1 MASIKEIEEN
11 LIKNWEDKQI
21 FEKSLQKDSPKGEY
35 VFYDGPPFATGTPHH
50 GHLVASAM
58 KDVVPRYW
66 TMKGYHVPRRWGW
79 DCHGLPV
86 ENIVEKELGF
96 KNKKEIEDFGIDK
109 FNETCR
115 FKVLKY
121 TAEWEKVIR
130 RLGRWVDM
138 KNAYKTM
145 DLSYMETIWWAFKE
159 LWDKGLIYEGHKSMH
174 VCPRCETTL
183 SQQEVSE
190 GYRDIKDISITAKFE
205 LINEPGTFILAWTTT
220 PWTLPGNVALAVNSG
235 FDYVVITNSNKVGRT
250 EAIDNES
257 YNVSLQPGEK
267 CILQKDLFWKNITS
281 IIPSS
286 DKLHIALELLFED
299 INKFNQDVQKYIND
313 QDGFFKEYNIKVIK
327 GSELIGLEYE
337 PLFPYYKEKQDI
349 PNRGNLYKIVHADFV
364 SLEDG
369 TGVVHIAPAY
379 GEEDMQLGL
388 HKDLPMIQNVTLG
401 GKFESEVQDFA
412 GLSVKPVEDTKK
424 TDRLIIEYLKN
435 KKLLFSEQEFEHS
448 YPHCWRCETPLINYA
463 TSSWFVKVASIKEK
477 AIELAKSI
485 NWSPEHIKEGR
496 FGKWLEGA
504 RDWSISRQRF
514 WASAI
519 PIWKCECD
527 EIRVFGSIKEL
538 EEASGVKI
546 EDLHKH
552 IVDKI
557 TVPCK
562 CGKMMKR
569 VPDVLDCWFESGS
582 MPYAQEHY
590 PFENKEKFDKNFPAQ
605 FIAEGVDQT
614 RAWFYYMH
622 VIATGLKEKPA
633 FQNVIV
639 NGIVLAEDGKKMS
652 KHLNNYTDPMEIMDK
667 YGSDAL
673 RMYLLTSPVMLA
685 ENLNF
690 MNENVKEMM
699 QKVVMLLHNIL
710 RFYEP
715 YKLTD
720 IPEKPL
726 SDSPLDIWIVSRLHL
741 LSEEITK
748 AMEKYDLPK
757 ATRPFIQFIN
767 EFSTWWL
774 RLSRN
779 RFKSEDVNEKNK
791 AAETF
796 AYTLNFSCKLLAPF
810 TPFVADYIYHGIG
823 GKKES
828 VHLENWP
835 YQDNL
840 MVDYDVLKKMEATQK
855 AVEIGLALRATA
867 NIKIRQPLN
876 KLILKDKEIV
886 ELLYSDLVKQ
896 ELNIKNVEL
905 GSEDVLDLV
914 ISDEL
919 KMEGMAR
926 ELTRA
931 INQLRKESSLTV
943 TDKNM
948 KLEYETSS
956 ALLKSVIEK
965 YKEEIK
971 SSCLCGEIVE
981 QKIEVKEID
990 INREKIKIK
999 LSK

>member
-1 MASIKEIEEN
+1 MASVKEIEEN
-11 LIKNWEDKQI
+11 LVKYWEEKQI

-35 VFYDGPPFATGTPHH
+35 VFYDGPPFATGTPHY

-96 KNKKEIEDFGIDK
+96 KSKKDIEDFGIDK
-109 FNETCR
+109 FNEACR
-115 FKVLKY
+115 SKVLTY
-121 TAEWEKVIR
+121 VDEWEKVIK

-159 LWDKGLIYEGHKSMH
+159 LWDKGLIYEGYKSMH

-190 GYRDIKDISITAKFE
+190 GYKDIKDISITAKFE
-205 LINEPGTFILAWTTT
+205 LVDEPGTFVLAWTTT

-235 FDYVVITNSNKVGRT
+235 FDYVKIKIKNKTGIFILAKSRL
-250 EAIDNES
+250 ES
-257 YNVSLQPGEK
+257 LGVEFEIIKEFKGGE
-267 CILQKDLFWKNITS
+267 
-281 IIPSS
+281 
-286 DKLHIALELLFED
+286 LEG
-299 INKFNQDVQKYIND
+299 KKY
-313 QDGFFKEYNIKVIK
+313 K
-327 GSELIGLEYE
+327 
-337 PLFPYYKEKQDI
+337 PLFPYYLEKEDI
-349 PNRGNLYKIVHADFV
+349 PHKENLYKIVHASFV

-388 HKDLPMIQNVTLG
+388 AQNLPMIQNVSLD
-401 GKFESEVQDFA
+401 GKFESEAIDFA
-412 GLSVKPVEDTKK
+412 GLSVKPMEDTKK

-435 KKLLFSEQEFEHS
+435 KDLLFSEQEFEHS
-448 YPHCWRCETPLINYA
+448 YPHCWRCDTPLINYA
-463 TSSWFVKVASIKEK
+463 TSSLFVKVTGIKEK
-477 AIELAKSI
+477 AMELAKNI
-485 NWSPEHIKEGR
+485 NWFPEHIKEGR

-527 EIRVFGSIKEL
+527 EVRVFGSIKEL
-538 EEASGVKI
+538 EEASGAKI
-546 EDLHKH
+546 NDLHKH

-557 TVPCK
+557 MVPCK
-562 CGKMMKR
+562 CGKQMKR

-590 PFENKEKFDKNFPAQ
+590 PFENQEKFDKNFPAQ

-622 VIATGLKEKPA
+622 VIATALKEKHA

-652 KHLNNYTDPMEIMDK
+652 KHLNNYTDPMEIMNK

-673 RMYLLTSPVMLA
+673 RFYLLSSPVMAA
-685 ENLNF
+685 ENLDF
-690 MNENVKEMM
+690 SDEGVKETS
-699 QKVVMLLHNIL
+699 QKIVMLLHNIL

-715 YKLTD
+715 HKLSE
-720 IPEKPL
+720 IPLKPI
-726 SDSPLDIWIVSRLHL
+726 SDVPLDIWIVSRLHL
-741 LSEEITK
+741 LGDDVTK

-779 RFKSEDVNEKNK
+779 RFKSENIEDKNM
-791 AAETF
+791 ATATF
-796 AYTLNFSCKLLAPF
+796 AYTLAFLSKLLAPF
-810 TPFVADYIYHGIG
+810 VPFVAEYLYQGIG

-828 VHLENWP
+828 VHLEDWP
-835 YQDNL
+835 SQDNL

-867 NIKIRQPLN
+867 NMKIRQPLN
-876 KLILKDKEIV
+876 KLTLKDKEMA
-886 ELLYSDLVKQ
+886 ELLYADLVKQ
-896 ELNIKNVEL
+896 ELNVKNVEL
-905 GSEDVLDLV
+905 GAEDVLDLV

-919 KMEGMAR
+919 KMEGHLR

-931 INQLRKESSLTV
+931 INQKRKDSGLTV
-943 TDKNM
+943 SDKNV
-948 KLEYETSS
+948 KLEYETNSEI
-956 ALLKSVIEK
+956 LKQAIEK
-965 YKEEIK
+965 GQEEIK
-971 SSCLCGEIVE
+971 KNCLCGEIIKSPE
-981 QKIEVKEID
+981 ALAEEKEID
-990 INREKIKIK
+990 INGEKIKIK

>member
-1 MASIKEIEEN
+1 MASVKEIEEN
-11 LIKNWEDKQI
+11 LVKYWEEKQI

-35 VFYDGPPFATGTPHH
+35 VFYDGPPFATGTPHY

-96 KNKKEIEDFGIDK
+96 KSKKDIEDFGIDK
-109 FNETCR
+109 FNEACR
-115 FKVLKY
+115 SKVLTY
-121 TAEWEKVIR
+121 VDEWEKVIK

-159 LWDKGLIYEGHKSMH
+159 LWDKGLIYEGYKSMH

-190 GYRDIKDISITAKFE
+190 GYKDIKDISITAKFE
-205 LINEPGTFILAWTTT
+205 LVDEPGTFVLAWTTT

-235 FDYVVITNSNKVGRT
+235 FDYVKIKIKNKTGIFILAKSRL
-250 EAIDNES
+250 ES
-257 YNVSLQPGEK
+257 LGVEFEIIKEFKGGE
-267 CILQKDLFWKNITS
+267 
-281 IIPSS
+281 
-286 DKLHIALELLFED
+286 LEG
-299 INKFNQDVQKYIND
+299 KKY
-313 QDGFFKEYNIKVIK
+313 K
-327 GSELIGLEYE
+327 
-337 PLFPYYKEKQDI
+337 PLFPYYLEKEDI
-349 PNRGNLYKIVHADFV
+349 PHKENLYKIVHASFV

-388 HKDLPMIQNVTLG
+388 AQNLPMIQNVSLD
-401 GKFESEVQDFA
+401 GKFESEAIDFA
-412 GLSVKPVEDTKK
+412 GLSVKPMEDTKK

-435 KKLLFSEQEFEHS
+435 KDLLFSEQEFEHS
-448 YPHCWRCETPLINYA
+448 YPHCWRCDTPLINYA
-463 TSSWFVKVASIKEK
+463 TSSLFVKVTGIKEK
-477 AIELAKSI
+477 AMELAKNI
-485 NWSPEHIKEGR
+485 NWFPEHIKEGR

-527 EIRVFGSIKEL
+527 EVRVFGSIKEL
-538 EEASGVKI
+538 EEASGAKI
-546 EDLHKH
+546 NDLHKH

-557 TVPCK
+557 MVPCK
-562 CGKMMKR
+562 CGKQMKR

-590 PFENKEKFDKNFPAQ
+590 PFENQEKFDKNFPAQ

-622 VIATGLKEKPA
+622 VIATALKEKHA

-652 KHLNNYTDPMEIMDK
+652 KHLNNYTDPMEIMNK

-673 RMYLLTSPVMLA
+673 RFYLLSSPVMAA
-685 ENLNF
+685 ENLDF
-690 MNENVKEMM
+690 SDEGVKETS
-699 QKVVMLLHNIL
+699 QKIVMLLHNIL

-715 YKLTD
+715 HKLSE
-720 IPEKPL
+720 IPLKPI
-726 SDSPLDIWIVSRLHL
+726 SDVPLDIWIVSRLHL
-741 LSEEITK
+741 LGEEITK

-757 ATRPFIQFIN
+757 ATRPFTQFIN

-779 RFKSEDVNEKNK
+779 RFKSENTDKNM
-791 AAETF
+791 ATATF
-796 AYTLNFSCKLLAPF
+796 AYTLSFLSKLLAPF
-810 TPFVADYIYHGIG
+810 VPFVADYLYQGIG

-828 VHLENWP
+828 VHLEDWP
-835 YQDNL
+835 SQDNL

-867 NIKIRQPLN
+867 NMKIRQPLN
-876 KLILKDKEIV
+876 KIALKDKEMV
-886 ELLYSDLVKQ
+886 ELLYADLVKQ
-896 ELNIKNVEL
+896 ELNVKNVEL
-905 GSEDVLDLV
+905 GAEDALDLV

-919 KMEGMAR
+919 KIEGMVR
-926 ELTRA
+926 ELSRA
-931 INQLRKESSLTV
+931 INQKRKDFGLTI
-943 TDKNM
+943 TDKDV
-948 KLEYETSS
+948 KLEYETDSEILRQ
-956 ALLKSVIEK
+956 AVEK
-965 YKEEIK
+965 GREEIK
-971 SSCLCGEIVE
+971 KNCLCGEVISVSGTLTE
-981 QKIEVKEID
+981 EKDID
-990 INREKIKIK
+990 INGEKIKIK

>member
-1 MASIKEIEEN
+1 VIK
-11 LIKNWEDKQI
+11 
-21 FEKSLQKDSPKGEY
+21 
-35 VFYDGPPFATGTPHH
+35 
-50 GHLVASAM
+50 
-58 KDVVPRYW
+58 
-66 TMKGYHVPRRWGW
+66 
-79 DCHGLPV
+79 
-86 ENIVEKELGF
+86 
-96 KNKKEIEDFGIDK
+96 
-109 FNETCR
+109 
-115 FKVLKY
+115 
-121 TAEWEKVIR
+121 

-190 GYRDIKDISITAKFE
+190 GYQDIKDISITAKFE
-205 LINEPGTFILAWTTT
+205 LKKEPGTYVLAWTTT
-220 PWTLPGNVALAVNSG
+220 PWTLPGNVALAVNEG
-235 FDYVVITNSNKVGRT
+235 FDYVVITNNNKVGRT
-250 EAIDNES
+250 EIIDNES
-257 YNVSLQPGEK
+257 YSASLRPGEK
-267 CILQKDLFWKNITS
+267 CILQKDLFWKNIIS
-281 IIPSS
+281 IIPGS
-286 DKLHIALELLFED
+286 DKLHTALELLFED

-313 QDGFFKEYNIKVIK
+313 QDGFFREYGIKVIK
-327 GSELIGLEYE
+327 GAELVGLEYE
-337 PLFPYYKEKQDI
+337 PLFPYYKEKSDI
-349 PNRGNLYKIVHADFV
+349 PHRGNLYKIVDADFV

-379 GEEDMQLGL
+379 GEEDMLLGQE
-388 HKDLPMIQNVTLG
+388 KNLPMLQNVTLG
-401 GKFESEVQDFA
+401 GKFESEVSDFV
-412 GLSVKPVEDTKK
+412 GLSVKPAEDTKK
-424 TDRLIIEYLKN
+424 TDRLIIEYLK
-435 KKLLFSEQEFEHS
+435 KKDLLFSEQEFEHS

-463 TSSWFVKVASIKEK
+463 TSSWFVNILDIKEK
-477 AIELAKSI
+477 AIELAQGI
-485 NWSPEHIKEGR
+485 NWSPNHIKEGR

-514 WASAI
+514 WASAM

-527 EIRVFGSIKEL
+527 EMRVFGSIKEL

-546 EDLHKH
+546 SDLHKH

-562 CGKMMKR
+562 CGKQMKR

-622 VIATGLKEKPA
+622 MIASGIKEKAA

-639 NGIVLAEDGKKMS
+639 NGIVVAEDGKKMS

-673 RMYLLTSPVMLA
+673 RFYLLSSPVMMA
-685 ENLNF
+685 ENMSF
-690 MNENVKEMM
+690 SDDGVKETT
-699 QKVVMLLHNIL
+699 QKIVMLLHNIL
-710 RFYEP
+710 RFYQP
-715 YKLTD
+715 YKLEN
-720 IPEKPL
+720 IPEKPM
-726 SDSPLDIWIVSRLHL
+726 SDAPLDIWIVSRLHL
-741 LSEEITK
+741 LGEEITK

-757 ATRPFIQFIN
+757 ATRPFVQFIN

-779 RFKSEDVNEKNK
+779 RFKSENADKDM
-791 AAETF
+791 ATATF
-796 AYTLNFSCKLLAPF
+796 AYTLSFLSKLLAPF
-810 TPFVADYIYHGIG
+810 VPFVADYLYQGIG

-835 YQDNL
+835 FQDNL
-840 MVDYDVLKKMEATQK
+840 IVDYDVLKKMEATQK
-855 AVEIGLALRATA
+855 AVEIGLALRATV
-867 NIKIRQPLN
+867 NMKIRQPLS
-876 KLILKDKEIV
+876 KITLKDKEMV
-886 ELLYSDLVKQ
+886 ELLFADLVKQ

-905 GSEDVLDLV
+905 GAEDVLDLV

-919 KMEGMAR
+919 KMEGMVR

-931 INQLRKESSLTV
+931 INQLRKDSLLTIN
-943 TDKNM
+943 DKNV
-948 KLEYETSS
+948 KLEYETGSEI
-956 ALLKSVIEK
+956 LKQAIEEN
-965 YKEEIK
+965 KEEIK
-971 SSCLCGEIVE
+971 VSCLCGDVVE
-981 QKIEVKEID
+981 GSFEAKEIM
-990 INREKIKIK
+990 INGEKIKIK

>member
-11 LIKNWEDKQI
+11 LVKYWEEKQI

-35 VFYDGPPFATGTPHH
+35 IFYDGPPFATGTPHY
-50 GHLVASAM
+50 GHLVASTM
-58 KDVVPRYW
+58 KDAVPRYW
-66 TMKGYHVPRRWGW
+66 TMKGYHVARRWGW

-96 KNKKEIEDFGIDK
+96 KSKKDIEDFGVDK

-115 FKVLKY
+115 SKVLVY
-121 TAEWEKVIR
+121 VNEWEKVIK

-145 DLSYMETIWWAFKE
+145 DLSYMETIWWAFKQ

-190 GYRDIKDISITAKFE
+190 GYKDIKDISITAKFE
-205 LINEPGTFILAWTTT
+205 LKKEPGTYVLAWTTT

-235 FDYVVITNSNKVGRT
+235 FDYVLIKNN
-250 EAIDNES
+250 
-257 YNVSLQPGEK
+257 QGEK
-267 CILQKDLFWKNITS
+267 FILAKSRLESLGAGFE
-281 IIPSS
+281 II
-286 DKLHIALELLFED
+286 KE
-299 INKFNQDVQKYIND
+299 
-313 QDGFFKEYNIKVIK
+313 FKGN
-327 GSELIGLEYE
+327 ELIGLEYE
-337 PLFPYYKEKQDI
+337 PLFPYYKEKSDI
-349 PNRGNLYKIVHADFV
+349 PHRGNLYKIVHADFV

-388 HKDLPMIQNVTLG
+388 AQNLPMIQNVSLD
-401 GKFESEVQDFA
+401 GKFESEVPDFA
-412 GLSVKPVEDTKK
+412 GLSVKPLEDTKK

-435 KKLLFSEQEFEHS
+435 KKLVFSEQEFEHS
-448 YPHCWRCETPLINYA
+448 YPHCWRCDTPLINYA
-463 TSSWFVKVASIKEK
+463 TSSLFVKVTGIKEK
-477 AIELAKSI
+477 AMELAKNI
-485 NWSPEHIKEGR
+485 NWFPEHIKEGR

-527 EIRVFGSIKEL
+527 EMRVFGSIKEL

-546 EDLHKH
+546 DDLHKH
-552 IVDKI
+552 VVDKI

-562 CGKMMKR
+562 CGKTMKR
-569 VPDVLDCWFESGS
+569 TPDVLDCWFESGS

-590 PFENKEKFDKNFPAQ
+590 PFENQEKFDKNFPAQ

-622 VIATGLKEKPA
+622 VIATALKEKHA

-652 KHLNNYTDPMEIMDK
+652 KHLNNYTDPMAIMDK

-673 RMYLLTSPVMLA
+673 RFYLLTSPVMAA

-690 MNENVKEMM
+690 MDENVKEMM

-715 YKLTD
+715 YKLSE
-720 IPEKPL
+720 IPLKPV
-726 SDSPLDIWIVSRLHL
+726 SDTPLDIWIVSRLHL
-741 LSEEITK
+741 LGDEVTK

-779 RFKSEDVNEKNK
+779 RFKSENVEDKDM
-791 AAETF
+791 ATATF
-796 AYTLNFSCKLLAPF
+796 AYTLDFLSKLLAPF
-810 TPFVADYIYHGIG
+810 VPFVADYLYQSIG

-828 VHLENWP
+828 VHLEDWP
-835 YQDNL
+835 FHENL

-876 KLILKDKEIV
+876 KLTLKDKEMA
-886 ELLYSDLVKQ
+886 ELLYADLVKQ
-896 ELNIKNVEL
+896 ELNVKNVEL
-905 GSEDVLDLV
+905 GAEDVLDLV

-919 KMEGMAR
+919 KMEGHLR

-931 INQLRKESSLTV
+931 INQKRKDSGLTV
-943 TDKNM
+943 SDKNV
-948 KLEYETSS
+948 KLEYETNSEI
-956 ALLKSVIEK
+956 LKQAIENGQ
-965 YKEEIK
+965 EEIK
-971 SSCLCGEIVE
+971 KNCLCGEIIESPYVLVE
-981 QKIEVKEID
+981 EKDID
-990 INREKIKIK
+990 INGEKIKIK

>member
-1 MASIKEIEEN
+1 MASIKEIEED
-11 LIKNWEDKQI
+11 LLKYWEEKQI

-35 VFYDGPPFATGTPHH
+35 VFYDGPPFATGTPHY
-50 GHLVASAM
+50 GHLVASTM
-58 KDVVPRYW
+58 KDAVPRYW
-66 TMKGYHVPRRWGW
+66 TMKGYHVARRWGW

-96 KNKKEIEDFGIDK
+96 KSKKDIEDFGIDK

-115 FKVLKY
+115 SKVLTY
-121 TAEWEKVIR
+121 VNEWEKVIK

-190 GYRDIKDISITAKFE
+190 GYQDIKDISITAKFE
-205 LINEPGTFILAWTTT
+205 LKKEPGTYVLAWTTT
-220 PWTLPGNVALAVNSG
+220 PWTLPGNVALAVNEG
-235 FDYVVITNSNKVGRT
+235 FDYVKIKIKN
-250 EAIDNES
+250 
-257 YNVSLQPGEK
+257 QPGIF
-267 CILQKDLFWKNITS
+267 ILAKSRLEFLGVEWE
-281 IIPSS
+281 II
-286 DKLHIALELLFED
+286 KEFKGNEL
-299 INKFNQDVQKYIND
+299 V
-313 QDGFFKEYNIKVIK
+313 
-327 GSELIGLEYE
+327 GLEYE
-337 PLFPYYKEKQDI
+337 PLFPYYKEKGDI
-349 PNRGNLYKIVHADFV
+349 PHRGNLYKIVDADFV

-388 HKDLPMIQNVTLG
+388 QKDLPMIQNVTLS

-424 TDRLIIEYLKN
+424 TDRLIIEYLK
-435 KKLLFSEQEFEHS
+435 KKDLLFSEQEFEHS

-463 TSSWFVKVASIKEK
+463 TSSWFVSILGIKEK
-477 AIELAKSI
+477 AMELAQGI
-485 NWSPEHIKEGR
+485 NWSPNHIKEGR

-514 WASAI
+514 WASVM

-527 EIRVFGSIKEL
+527 EMRVFGSIKEL

-546 EDLHKH
+546 SDLHKH
-552 IVDKI
+552 IVDQI
-557 TVPCK
+557 AVPCK
-562 CGKMMKR
+562 CGKIMKR

-622 VIATGLKEKPA
+622 MIASGIKEKAA

-639 NGIVLAEDGKKMS
+639 NGIVVAEDGKKMS

-673 RMYLLTSPVMLA
+673 RFYLLSSPVMMA
-685 ENLNF
+685 ENMSF
-690 MNENVKEMM
+690 SDDGVKETT
-699 QKVVMLLHNIL
+699 QKIVMLLHNIL
-710 RFYEP
+710 RFYQP
-715 YKLTD
+715 YKLEN
-720 IPEKPL
+720 IPEKPM
-726 SDSPLDIWIVSRLHL
+726 SDVPLDIWIVSRLHL
-741 LSEEITK
+741 LGEEITK

-757 ATRPFIQFIN
+757 ATRPFVQFVN

-779 RFKSEDVNEKNK
+779 RFKSENADDKNM
-791 AAETF
+791 ATATF
-796 AYTLNFSCKLLAPF
+796 AYTLSFLSKLLAPF
-810 TPFVADYIYHGIG
+810 VPFVAEYLYQGIG

-828 VHLENWP
+828 VHLEDWP
-835 YQDNL
+835 FQENL
-840 MVDYDVLKKMEATQK
+840 VVDYDVLKKMEATQK

-867 NIKIRQPLN
+867 NMKIRQPLN
-876 KLILKDKEIV
+876 KLTLKDKEIA
-886 ELLYSDLVKQ
+886 ELLYVDLVKQ

-905 GSEDVLDLV
+905 GVEDALDLV

-919 KMEGMAR
+919 KMEGMMR
-926 ELTRA
+926 ELSRA
-931 INQLRKESSLTV
+931 INQKRKDFGLTI
-943 TDKNM
+943 TDRDV

-956 ALLKSVIEK
+956 EILKQAIEK
-965 YKEEIK
+965 GGEEIK
-971 SSCLCGEIVE
+971 KNCLCGEMFLVSGVLME
-981 QKIEVKEID
+981 EKDID
-990 INREKIKIK
+990 INGEKIKIK

>member
-11 LIKNWEDKQI
+11 LVKYWEEKQI

-35 VFYDGPPFATGTPHH
+35 VFYDGPPFATGTPHY

-96 KNKKEIEDFGIDK
+96 KSKKDIEDFGIDK
-109 FNETCR
+109 FNEACR
-115 FKVLKY
+115 SKVLTY
-121 TAEWEKVIR
+121 VDEWEKVIK

-159 LWDKGLIYEGHKSMH
+159 LWDKGLIYEGYKSMH

-190 GYRDIKDISITAKFE
+190 GYKDIKDISITAKFE
-205 LINEPGTFILAWTTT
+205 LVDEPGTFVLAWTTT
-220 PWTLPGNVALAVNSG
+220 PWTLPGNVALAINSG
-235 FDYVVITNSNKVGRT
+235 FDYVKIKIKSKTGIFILAKSRL
-250 EAIDNES
+250 ES
-257 YNVSLQPGEK
+257 LDVKYE
-267 CILQKDLFWKNITS
+267 
-281 IIPSS
+281 II
-286 DKLHIALELLFED
+286 
-299 INKFNQDVQKYIND
+299 
-313 QDGFFKEYNIKVIK
+313 KEFK
-327 GSELIGLEYE
+327 GSELEGKKYK
-337 PLFPYYKEKQDI
+337 PLFPYYLEKEDI
-349 PNRGNLYKIVHADFV
+349 PHKENLYKIVHAGFV

-388 HKDLPMIQNVTLG
+388 AQNLPMIQNVSLD
-401 GKFESEVQDFA
+401 GKFESEAVDFA
-412 GLSVKPVEDTKK
+412 GLSVKPMEDTKK

-435 KKLLFSEQEFEHS
+435 KDLLFSEQEFEHS
-448 YPHCWRCETPLINYA
+448 YPHCWRCDTPLINYA
-463 TSSWFVKVASIKEK
+463 TSSLFVKVTGIKEK
-477 AIELAKSI
+477 AMELAKNI
-485 NWSPEHIKEGR
+485 NWFPEHIKEGR

-527 EIRVFGSIKEL
+527 EVRVFGSIKEL
-538 EEASGVKI
+538 EEASSVKI
-546 EDLHKH
+546 NDLHKH

-557 TVPCK
+557 MVPCK
-562 CGKMMKR
+562 CGKQMKR

-590 PFENKEKFDKNFPAQ
+590 PFENQEKFDNNFPAQ

-622 VIATGLKEKPA
+622 VIATALKEKHA

-639 NGIVLAEDGKKMS
+639 NGIVLAKDGKKMS
-652 KHLNNYTDPMEIMDK
+652 KHLNNYTDPMEIMNK

-673 RMYLLTSPVMLA
+673 RFYLLSSPVMAA
-685 ENLNF
+685 ENLDF
-690 MNENVKEMM
+690 SDEGVKETS
-699 QKVVMLLHNIL
+699 QKIVMLLHNIL

-715 YKLTD
+715 HKLSE
-720 IPEKPL
+720 IPLKPI
-726 SDSPLDIWIVSRLHL
+726 SDVPLDIWIVSRLHL
-741 LSEEITK
+741 LGEEITK

-779 RFKSEDVNEKNK
+779 RFKSENADKDM
-791 AAETF
+791 ATATF
-796 AYTLNFSCKLLAPF
+796 AYTLLFLSKLLAPF
-810 TPFVADYIYHGIG
+810 VPFVADYLYQSIG

-828 VHLENWP
+828 VHLEDWP
-835 YQDNL
+835 FQDNL

-867 NIKIRQPLN
+867 NMKIRQPLN
-876 KLILKDKEIV
+876 KIALKDKEMV
-886 ELLYSDLVKQ
+886 GLLYADLVKQ

-905 GSEDVLDLV
+905 GAEDSLDLV

-919 KMEGMAR
+919 KMEGLVR

-931 INQLRKESSLTV
+931 INQARKDNNLTLSDTGVSTAYV
-943 TDKNM
+943 TNSEV
-948 KLEYETSS
+948 LE
-956 ALLKSVIEK
+956 KVINI
-965 YKEEIK
+965 YGEEIK
-971 SSCLCGEIVE
+971 KSCLCGEIIKSPYILVE
-981 QKIEVKEID
+981 EKEID
-990 INREKIKIK
+990 INGEKIKIK

>member
-11 LIKNWEDKQI
+11 LVKYWEEKQI

-35 VFYDGPPFATGTPHH
+35 VFYDGPPFATGTPHY

-96 KNKKEIEDFGIDK
+96 KSKKDIEDFGIDK
-109 FNETCR
+109 FNEACR
-115 FKVLKY
+115 SKVLTY
-121 TAEWEKVIR
+121 VDEWEKVIK

-159 LWDKGLIYEGHKSMH
+159 LWDKGLIYEGYKSMH

-190 GYRDIKDISITAKFE
+190 GYKDIKDISITAKFE
-205 LINEPGTFILAWTTT
+205 LVDEPGTFVLAWTTT
-220 PWTLPGNVALAVNSG
+220 PWTLPGNVALAINSG
-235 FDYVVITNSNKVGRT
+235 FDYVKIKIKSKTGIFILAKSRL
-250 EAIDNES
+250 ES
-257 YNVSLQPGEK
+257 LDVKYE
-267 CILQKDLFWKNITS
+267 
-281 IIPSS
+281 II
-286 DKLHIALELLFED
+286 
-299 INKFNQDVQKYIND
+299 
-313 QDGFFKEYNIKVIK
+313 KEFK
-327 GSELIGLEYE
+327 GSELEGKKYK
-337 PLFPYYKEKQDI
+337 PLFPYYLEKEDI
-349 PNRGNLYKIVHADFV
+349 PHKENLYKIVHAGFV

-388 HKDLPMIQNVTLG
+388 AQNLPMIQNVSLD
-401 GKFESEVQDFA
+401 GKFESEAVDFA
-412 GLSVKPVEDTKK
+412 GLSVKPMEDTKK

-435 KKLLFSEQEFEHS
+435 KDLLFSEQEFEHS
-448 YPHCWRCETPLINYA
+448 YPHCWRCDTPLINYA
-463 TSSWFVKVASIKEK
+463 TSSLFVKVTGIKEK
-477 AIELAKSI
+477 AMELAKNI
-485 NWSPEHIKEGR
+485 NWFPEHIKEGR

-527 EIRVFGSIKEL
+527 EVRVFGSIKEL
-538 EEASGVKI
+538 EEASSVKI
-546 EDLHKH
+546 NDLHKH

-557 TVPCK
+557 MVPCK
-562 CGKMMKR
+562 CGKQMKR

-590 PFENKEKFDKNFPAQ
+590 PFENQEKFDNNFPAQ

-622 VIATGLKEKPA
+622 VIATALKEKHA

-639 NGIVLAEDGKKMS
+639 NGIVLAKDGKKMS
-652 KHLNNYTDPMEIMDK
+652 KHLNNYTDPMEIMNK

-673 RMYLLTSPVMLA
+673 RFYLLSSPVMAA
-685 ENLNF
+685 ENLDF
-690 MNENVKEMM
+690 SDEGVKETS
-699 QKVVMLLHNIL
+699 QKIVMLLHNIL

-715 YKLTD
+715 HKLSE
-720 IPEKPL
+720 IPLKPI
-726 SDSPLDIWIVSRLHL
+726 SDVPLDIWIVSRLHL
-741 LSEEITK
+741 LGEEITK

-779 RFKSEDVNEKNK
+779 RFKSENADKDM
-791 AAETF
+791 ATATF
-796 AYTLNFSCKLLAPF
+796 AYTLLFLSKLLAPF
-810 TPFVADYIYHGIG
+810 VPFVADYLYQSIG

-828 VHLENWP
+828 VHLEDWP
-835 YQDNL
+835 FQDNL

-867 NIKIRQPLN
+867 NMKIRQPLN
-876 KLILKDKEIV
+876 KIALKDKEMV
-886 ELLYSDLVKQ
+886 GLLYADLVKQ

-905 GSEDVLDLV
+905 GVEDVLDLV

-919 KMEGMAR
+919 KMEGMVR

-931 INQLRKESSLTV
+931 INQARKDNNLTLSDTGVSTAYV
-943 TDKNM
+943 TNSEV
-948 KLEYETSS
+948 LE
-956 ALLKSVIEK
+956 KVINI
-965 YKEEIK
+965 YGEEIK
-971 SSCLCGEIVE
+971 KSCLCGEIIKSPYILVE
-981 QKIEVKEID
+981 EKEID
-990 INREKIKIK
+990 INGEKIKIK

>member
-1 MASIKEIEEN
+1 MASVKEIEEN
-11 LIKNWEDKQI
+11 LVKYWEEKQI

-35 VFYDGPPFATGTPHH
+35 VFYDGPPFATGTPHY

-96 KNKKEIEDFGIDK
+96 KSKKDIEDFGIDK
-109 FNETCR
+109 FNEACR
-115 FKVLKY
+115 SKVLTY
-121 TAEWEKVIR
+121 VDEWEKVIK

-159 LWDKGLIYEGHKSMH
+159 LWDKGLIYEGYKSMH

-190 GYRDIKDISITAKFE
+190 GYKDIKDISITAKFE
-205 LINEPGTFILAWTTT
+205 LVDEPGTFVLAWTTT

-235 FDYVVITNSNKVGRT
+235 FDYVKIKIKNKTGIFILAKSRL
-250 EAIDNES
+250 ES
-257 YNVSLQPGEK
+257 LGVEFEIIKEFKGGE
-267 CILQKDLFWKNITS
+267 
-281 IIPSS
+281 
-286 DKLHIALELLFED
+286 LEG
-299 INKFNQDVQKYIND
+299 KKY
-313 QDGFFKEYNIKVIK
+313 K
-327 GSELIGLEYE
+327 
-337 PLFPYYKEKQDI
+337 PLFPYYLEKEDI
-349 PNRGNLYKIVHADFV
+349 PHKENLYKIVHASFV

-388 HKDLPMIQNVTLG
+388 AQNLPMIQNVSLD
-401 GKFESEVQDFA
+401 GKFESEAIDFA
-412 GLSVKPVEDTKK
+412 GLSVKPMEDTKK

-435 KKLLFSEQEFEHS
+435 KDLLFSEQEFEHS
-448 YPHCWRCETPLINYA
+448 YPHCWRCDTPLINYA
-463 TSSWFVKVASIKEK
+463 TSSLFVKVTGIKEK
-477 AIELAKSI
+477 AMELAKNI
-485 NWSPEHIKEGR
+485 NWFPEHIKEGR

-527 EIRVFGSIKEL
+527 EVRVFGSIKEL
-538 EEASGVKI
+538 EEASGAKI
-546 EDLHKH
+546 NDLHKH

-557 TVPCK
+557 MVPCK
-562 CGKMMKR
+562 CGKQMKR

-590 PFENKEKFDKNFPAQ
+590 PFENQEKFDKNFPAQ

-622 VIATGLKEKPA
+622 VIATALKEKHA

-652 KHLNNYTDPMEIMDK
+652 KHLNNYTDPMEIMNK

-673 RMYLLTSPVMLA
+673 RFYLLSSPVMAA
-685 ENLNF
+685 ENLDF
-690 MNENVKEMM
+690 SDEGVKETS
-699 QKVVMLLHNIL
+699 QKIVMLLHNIL

-715 YKLTD
+715 HKLSE
-720 IPEKPL
+720 IPLKPI
-726 SDSPLDIWIVSRLHL
+726 SDVPLDIWIVSRLHL
-741 LSEEITK
+741 LGEEITK

-757 ATRPFIQFIN
+757 ATRPFTQFIN

-779 RFKSEDVNEKNK
+779 RFKSENTDKNM
-791 AAETF
+791 ATATF
-796 AYTLNFSCKLLAPF
+796 AYTLSFLSKLLAPF
-810 TPFVADYIYHGIG
+810 VPFVADYLYQGIG

-828 VHLENWP
+828 VHLEDWP
-835 YQDNL
+835 SQDNL

-867 NIKIRQPLN
+867 NMKIRQPLN
-876 KLILKDKEIV
+876 KLTLKDKEMA
-886 ELLYSDLVKQ
+886 ELLYADLVKQ
-896 ELNIKNVEL
+896 ELNVKNVEL
-905 GSEDVLDLV
+905 GAEDVLDLV

-919 KMEGMAR
+919 KMEGHLR

-931 INQLRKESSLTV
+931 INQKRKDSGLTV
-943 TDKNM
+943 SDKNV
-948 KLEYETSS
+948 KLEYETNSEI
-956 ALLKSVIEK
+956 LKQAIEK
-965 YKEEIK
+965 GQEEIK
-971 SSCLCGEIVE
+971 KNCLCGEIIKSPE
-981 QKIEVKEID
+981 ALAEEKEID
-990 INREKIKIK
+990 INGEKIKIK

>member
-11 LIKNWEDKQI
+11 LVKYWEEKQI

-35 VFYDGPPFATGTPHH
+35 IFYDGPPFATGTPHY
-50 GHLVASAM
+50 GHLVASTM
-58 KDVVPRYW
+58 KDAVPRYW
-66 TMKGYHVPRRWGW
+66 TMKGYHVARRWGW

-96 KNKKEIEDFGIDK
+96 KSKKDIEDFGVDK

-115 FKVLKY
+115 SKVLVY
-121 TAEWEKVIR
+121 VNEWEKVIK

-145 DLSYMETIWWAFKE
+145 DLSYMETIWWAFKQ

-190 GYRDIKDISITAKFE
+190 GYKDIKDISITAKFE
-205 LINEPGTFILAWTTT
+205 LKKEPGTYVLAWTTT

-235 FDYVVITNSNKVGRT
+235 FDYVLIKNN
-250 EAIDNES
+250 
-257 YNVSLQPGEK
+257 QGEK
-267 CILQKDLFWKNITS
+267 FILAKSRLESLGAGFE
-281 IIPSS
+281 II
-286 DKLHIALELLFED
+286 KE
-299 INKFNQDVQKYIND
+299 
-313 QDGFFKEYNIKVIK
+313 FKGN
-327 GSELIGLEYE
+327 ELIGLEYE
-337 PLFPYYKEKQDI
+337 PLFPYYKEKSDI
-349 PNRGNLYKIVHADFV
+349 PHRGNLYKIVHADFV

-388 HKDLPMIQNVTLG
+388 AQNLPMIQNVSLD
-401 GKFESEVQDFA
+401 GKFESEVPDFA
-412 GLSVKPVEDTKK
+412 GLSVKPLEDTKK

-435 KKLLFSEQEFEHS
+435 KKLVFSEQEFEHS
-448 YPHCWRCETPLINYA
+448 YPHCWRCDTPLINYA
-463 TSSWFVKVASIKEK
+463 TSSLFVKVTGIKEK
-477 AIELAKSI
+477 VMELAKNI
-485 NWSPEHIKEGR
+485 NWFPEHIKEGR

-527 EIRVFGSIKEL
+527 EMRVFGSIKEL

-546 EDLHKH
+546 DDLHKH

-562 CGKMMKR
+562 CGKIMKR
-569 VPDVLDCWFESGS
+569 TPDVLDCWFESGS

-590 PFENKEKFDKNFPAQ
+590 PFENQEKFDKNFPAQ

-622 VIATGLKEKPA
+622 VIATALKEKHA

-652 KHLNNYTDPMEIMDK
+652 KHLNNYTDPMAIMDK

-673 RMYLLTSPVMLA
+673 RFYLLTSPVMAA

-690 MNENVKEMM
+690 MDENVKEMM

-715 YKLTD
+715 YKLSE
-720 IPEKPL
+720 IPLKPV
-726 SDSPLDIWIVSRLHL
+726 SDTPLDIWIVSRLHL
-741 LSEEITK
+741 LGDEVTK

-779 RFKSEDVNEKNK
+779 RFKSENVDDKN
-791 AAETF
+791 AATATF
-796 AYTLNFSCKLLAPF
+796 AYVLAFLSKLLAPF
-810 TPFVADYIYHGIG
+810 VPFVADYLYQDIG
-823 GKKES
+823 GEKES
-828 VHLENWP
+828 VHLEDWP
-835 YQDNL
+835 FQENL

-876 KLILKDKEIV
+876 KLTLKDKEMA
-886 ELLYSDLVKQ
+886 ELLYADLVKQ
-896 ELNIKNVEL
+896 ELNVKNVEL
-905 GSEDVLDLV
+905 GAEDVLDLV

-919 KMEGMAR
+919 KMEGHLR

-931 INQLRKESSLTV
+931 INQARKDNNLTLSDTGVSTAYV
-943 TDKNM
+943 TNSEI
-948 KLEYETSS
+948 LE
-956 ALLKSVIEK
+956 KVINI
-965 YKEEIK
+965 YGEEIK
-971 SSCLCGEIVE
+971 KSCLCGEIIKSPYVLVE
-981 QKIEVKEID
+981 EKEID
-990 INREKIKIK
+990 INGEKIKFK

>member
-11 LIKNWEDKQI
+11 LLQYWEEKQI

-50 GHLVASAM
+50 GHIVASTM
-58 KDVVPRYW
+58 KDVIPRYW
-66 TMKGYHVPRRWGW
+66 TMKGYHVARRWGW

-96 KNKKEIEDFGIDK
+96 KSKKDIEDFGIDK

-115 FKVLKY
+115 SKVLKY
-121 TAEWEKVIR
+121 TEEWEKVIH

-145 DLSYMETIWWAFKE
+145 DLSYMESVWWVFKS

-190 GYRDIKDISITAKFE
+190 GYQDIKDISVTAKFE
-205 LINEPGTFILAWTTT
+205 LVDEPGTYVLAWTTT

-235 FDYVVITNSNKVGRT
+235 FDYIK
-250 EAIDNES
+250 I
-257 YNVSLQPGEK
+257 K
-267 CILQKDLFWKNITS
+267 IK
-281 IIPSS
+281 
-286 DKLHIALELLFED
+286 
-299 INKFNQDVQKYIND
+299 NQDGIFILAKSRLESLGVEFEII
-313 QDGFFKEYNIKVIK
+313 KEFK
-327 GSELIGLEYE
+327 GSELDGKKYK
-337 PLFPYYKEKQDI
+337 PLFPYYLDKEDI
-349 PNRGNLYKIVHADFV
+349 LHKENLYRIVSADFV

-379 GEEDMQLGL
+379 GEEDMLLGQE
-388 HKDLPMIQNVTLG
+388 KNLPMIQNVTLG
-401 GKFESEVQDFA
+401 GKFESEAIDFA

-424 TDRLIIEYLKN
+424 TDRLIIEYLK
-435 KKLLFSEQEFEHS
+435 KKDLLFSEQEFEHS

-463 TSSWFVKVASIKEK
+463 TSSWFVNILGIKEK
-477 AIELAKSI
+477 AIELAQGI
-485 NWSPEHIKEGR
+485 NWSPNHIKEGR

-514 WASAI
+514 WASVI

-527 EIRVFGSIKEL
+527 EVRVFGSIKEL
-538 EEASGVKI
+538 EEVSGAKI
-546 EDLHKH
+546 TDLHKH
-552 IVDKI
+552 FVDKI
-557 TVPCK
+557 EVPCK

-569 VPDVLDCWFESGS
+569 VADVLDTWFDSGS

-622 VIATGLKEKPA
+622 MIASGIKEKAA

-639 NGIVLAEDGKKMS
+639 NGIVVAEDGKKMS

-673 RMYLLTSPVMLA
+673 RFYLLSSPVMMA
-685 ENLNF
+685 ENMSF
-690 MNENVKEMM
+690 SDDGVKETT
-699 QKVVMLLHNIL
+699 QKIVMLLHNIL
-710 RFYEP
+710 RFYQP
-715 YKLTD
+715 YKLEN
-720 IPEKPL
+720 IPEKPM
-726 SDSPLDIWIVSRLHL
+726 SDVPLDIWIVSRSHL
-741 LSEEITK
+741 LREEVTK

-757 ATRPFIQFIN
+757 ATRPFVQFVN

-779 RFKSEDVNEKNK
+779 RFKSENADKDM
-791 AAETF
+791 ATATF
-796 AYTLNFSCKLLAPF
+796 GYTLSFLSKLLAPF
-810 TPFVADYIYHGIG
+810 VPFVADYLYQGIG

-828 VHLENWP
+828 VHLEDWP
-835 YQDNL
+835 FQDNL
-840 MVDYDVLKKMEATQK
+840 VVDYDVLKKMEATQK

-867 NIKIRQPLN
+867 NMKIRQPLN
-876 KLILKDKEIV
+876 KLTLKDKEIV
-886 ELLYSDLVKQ
+886 ELLFVDLVKQ
-896 ELNIKNVEL
+896 ELNVKNVEL
-905 GSEDVLDLV
+905 GNEDVLDLV
-914 ISDEL
+914 ISEEL
-919 KMEGMAR
+919 KMEGIVR

-931 INQLRKESSLTV
+931 INQLRKDFLLTID
-943 TDKNM
+943 DKNV
-948 KLEYETSS
+948 KLEYETGSEI
-956 ALLKSVIEK
+956 LKQAIEK
-965 YKEEIK
+965 NKEEIGK
-971 SSCLCGEIVE
+971 SCLCGEVVE
-981 QKIEVKEID
+981 NSFEAKEIV
-990 INREKIKIK
+990 INGEKIKIK
-999 LSK
+999 LIK